1 MNSNAARNA
10 LVGVLSAVIGALLI
24 AAGFLAAVIVLD
36 DGDEVATPA
45 AVAELTAT
53 PAADTPPTPDASVA
67 DGGVN
72 IHPGI
77 FDEIVDILA
86 EDFVEPE
93 RIDRQFLFEG
103 AIGGIFT
110 ALNDP
115 HSTYIDPQTFSISR
129 TDFSG
134 AFQGIGATIAQQDNF
149 VVIVRPLPGTPA
161 ERAGIMAGDI
171 ILEVDGDSAEGW
183 SVEKAV
189 LRIRGRT
196 GTTVELL
203 VRHADGT
210 EELIPITRD
219 EILVA
224 SVGTSPPGGVLKDS
238 DDNEVTDLAYIR
250 IRTFTART
258 PTELRR
264 AIEAAGDVKG
274 LILDL
279 RSNPGGLLVETAQT
293 ADLFLDGGTILV
305 QVDRDGNEQIFNAQS
320 GTVTDIPIAILQD
333 EFSASG
339 SELLA
344 AALQENDRAIVVGAP
359 SFGKGTVSHARDL
372 SNGGAVYVS
381 IARWLTPDRNL
392 IEGQGVTPDI
402 EVELT
407 VEDIEERRDVALYRA
422 IDALRGQVEAQNS
435 ASS

>member
-10 LVGVLSAVIGALLI
+10 LVAVLSALIGVLLI
-24 AAGFLAAVIVLD
+24 AAGFLAAVIVFD
-36 DGDEVATPA
+36 DAEEVAAPA
-45 AVAELTAT
+45 AVAEVTAT
-53 PAADTPPTPDASVA
+53 PVADPTETPEVASVE
-67 DGGVN
+67 DGGT
-72 IHPGI
+72 IHSGI
-77 FDEIVDILA
+77 FEEIIDILA
-86 EDFVEPE
+86 EDFVDPD
-93 RIDRQFLFEG
+93 RIDRQYLFEG

-115 HSTYIDPQTFSISR
+115 HSTYIDPRTFAVSR
-129 TDFSG
+129 GDFRG
-134 AFQGIGATIAQQDNF
+134 AFQGIGATIAQQDNY

-161 ERAGIMAGDI
+161 ERAGIQPGDI
-171 ILEVDGDSAEGW
+171 ILEVDGESAEGW

-203 VRHADGT
+203 VRHSDGS

-224 SVGTSPPGGVLKDS
+224 SVGTAPPGGVLKDS

-250 IRTFTART
+250 LRVFTART
-258 PTELRR
+258 PTELRQ

-274 LILDL
+274 LVLDV
-279 RSNPGGLLVETAQT
+279 RGNPGGLLVETAQV
-293 ADLFLDGGTILV
+293 ADMFLDGGTILV
-305 QVDRDGNEQIFNAQS
+305 QVDRDGNEQIFDAQP
-320 GTVTDIPIAILQD
+320 GTFSDLPIAILQD

-344 AALQENDRAIVVGAP
+344 AALQENGRAIVVGAN

-392 IEGQGVTPDI
+392 IEGRGVIPDI

-407 VEDIEERRDVALYRA
+407 VEDIEERRDVALFRA
-422 IDALRGQVEAQNS
+422 IDALRAQVEAQNS
-435 ASS
+435 ARS

>member
-10 LVGVLSAVIGALLI
+10 LVAVLSALIGVLLL
-24 AAGFLAAVIVLD
+24 AAGFLAAVIVFD
-36 DGDEVATPA
+36 EGDEVAAPA
-45 AVAELTAT
+45 AVAEVTAT
-53 PAADTPPTPDASVA
+53 PVA
-67 DGGVN
+67 DPTETPESASIEDGGT
-72 IHPGI
+72 IHSGI
-77 FDEIVDILA
+77 FEEIIDILE
-86 EDFVEPE
+86 EDFVDPD
-93 RIDRQFLFEG
+93 RIDRQYLFEG

-115 HSTYIDPQTFSISR
+115 HSTYIDPRTFQVSR
-129 TDFSG
+129 GDFRG
-134 AFQGIGATIAQQDNF
+134 AFQGIGATIAQQDNY

-161 ERAGIMAGDI
+161 ERAGIQPGDV
-171 ILEVDGDSAEGW
+171 ILEVDGESAEGW

-203 VRHADGT
+203 VRHSDGS

-224 SVGTSPPGGVLKDS
+224 SVGTAPPGGVLKDS

-250 IRTFTART
+250 ISTFTART
-258 PTELRR
+258 PTELRQ

-274 LILDL
+274 LVLDV
-279 RSNPGGLLVETAQT
+279 RSNPGGLLVETAQV
-293 ADLFLDGGTILV
+293 ADMFLDGGTILV
-305 QVDRDGNEQIFNAQS
+305 QVDRDGNEQVYDAQP
-320 GTVTDIPIAILQD
+320 GAFTDLPIAILQD

-344 AALQENDRAIVVGAP
+344 AALQENGRAIVVGAN

-392 IEGQGVTPDI
+392 IEGRGVIPDI

-407 VEDIEERRDVALYRA
+407 VEDIEERRDVALFRA
-422 IDALRGQVEAQNS
+422 IDALRAQVESQSS